1 MKKILAVLFLILC
14 CTKIAAAAEPEL
26 NYTSFG
32 LLPVLHEGRVKPL
45 DSFARIMLREFSG
58 RDAVRGHGAAE
69 WLAEVLFDPVSAAE
83 TPVFEITNPAVR
95 EHFDLKLKK
104 TLFSFSELAPGLA
117 AHAAETQG
125 LRDANPDNLTAQQ
138 QTTLRLY
145 DDVAI
150 YSELLRSFSAVLP
163 LGIDAPPA
171 YDTGKTENA
180 YIDFR
185 TAEGKIQNDAAKLVR
200 KKGADTAKY
209 TDDEKKLASLAF
221 ALQEIK
227 TAGAN
232 NGTLKIINKNGQ
244 WISPWQSLLQNGDL
258 KNWQDMAIAYRSGN
272 AEGWRAAAN
281 AVRGKT
287 PFKIYLEKA
296 YNITAPF
303 PLAMGF
309 YLLGIIILAAELYR
323 KSNRMLFPLLCLGF
337 GLALHVTGLA
347 SRIIILSRPPVGTLY
362 ESLLFVSL
370 ICAATALALYLRR
383 KNLVALFAGQ
393 GAAAFLLFLAPFLLQ
408 RGESMEMLVAVLN
421 TSFWLGTHVLCITAG
436 YGISI
441 LAAMFAHAWFILRLK
456 NAPARQLHLLYDS
469 IYKTTLAAL
478 LLTGIGTILGGIWAD
493 QSWGRFWGW
502 DPKENGALLIVL
514 WLIWIQH
521 GRIAARLN
529 RMAFLAAVA
538 FLNVIVALAWFGVNL
553 LGIGLHSYGF
563 ITGIA
568 LALGFFCAGET
579 ILIATLWKLNAEKT
593 RHALA

>member
-1 MKKILAVLFLILC
+1 MKKILAALLLFLC
-14 CTKIAAAAEPEL
+14 CANIAAAAEPKL
-26 NYTSFG
+26 DYGQFG
-32 LLPVLHEGRVKPL
+32 LLPVLHEGRIKPL

-58 RDAVRGHGAAE
+58 RDAVHGHGATE
-69 WLAEVLFDPVSAAE
+69 WLAEVVFDPAGATE
-83 TPVFEITNPAVR
+83 TPIFEITNPAVR
-95 EHFDLKLKK
+95 EHFGLNKKK

-125 LRDANPDNLTAQQ
+125 LRDADPEKLTAQQ
-138 QTTLRLY
+138 QAVLRLY

-150 YSELLRSFSAVLP
+150 YSDLLRSFSAVLP
-163 LGIDAPPA
+163 LGIDAPSA
-171 YDTGKTENA
+171 YGTGKA

-185 TAEGKIQNDAAKLVR
+185 THEDEIQKNAAKLVR
-200 KKGADTAKY
+200 KKGTDPAKY
-209 TDDEKKLASLAF
+209 SDDEKKLAAFAF
-221 ALQEIK
+221 ALQEIE

-232 NGTLKIINKNGQ
+232 NSTLKIINKDGDFL
-244 WISPWQSLLQNGDL
+244 SPWQSLLQNGDL
-258 KNWQDMAIAYRSGN
+258 KIWHNMATAYRTDD
-272 AEGWRAAAN
+272 AEGWRAATETA
-281 AVRGKT
+281 RGQT
-287 PFKIYLEKA
+287 PFKIHLEKA
-296 YNITAPF
+296 YNVIAPF
-303 PLAMGF
+303 PAAMGF

-323 KSNRMLFPLLCLGF
+323 KSRRMLFPLLCLGS
-337 GLALHVTGLA
+337 GLALHIGGIAT
-347 SRIIILSRPPVGTLY
+347 RIIILNRPPVGTLY

-370 ICAATALALYLRR
+370 ICAGTALALYLRR

-393 GAAAFLLFLAPFLLQ
+393 GTAAFLLFLAPFLLQ

-441 LAAMFAHAWFILRLK
+441 LAATFAHAWFIMRLK
-456 NAPARQLHLLYDS
+456 NAPAQQLGLLYDS

-478 LLTGIGTILGGIWAD
+478 LLTCIGTILGGIWAD

-521 GRIAARLN
+521 GRIAGRLS
-529 RMAFLAAVA
+529 RFAFLAAVA
-538 FLNVIVALAWFGVNL
+538 FLNVIVAIAWFGVNL

-568 LALGFFCAGET
+568 LALALFCAGE
-579 ILIATLWKLNAEKT
+579 ILLIAILWKLNAEKT
-593 RHALA
+593 RHALV

>member
-1 MKKILAVLFLILC
+1 MKKILAALLLFLC
-14 CTKIAAAAEPEL
+14 CTNIAAAAEPKL
-26 NYTSFG
+26 NYESFS

-45 DSFARIMLREFSG
+45 DSYARIMLREFSG
-58 RDAVRGHGAAE
+58 REAVHGHGATE
-69 WLAEVLFDPVSAAE
+69 WLAEVLFDPASAAE
-83 TPVFEITNPAVR
+83 KPVFEITNPAVR
-95 EHFDLKLKK
+95 EHFGLDKKK

-125 LRDANPDNLTAQQ
+125 LRGADPEKLTAQQ
-138 QTTLRLY
+138 QAALRLY

-163 LGIDAPPA
+163 LGIDAPAP
-171 YDTGKTENA
+171 YGTGKTESA
-180 YIDFR
+180 YVDYR
-185 TAEGKIQNDAAKLVR
+185 SNEDKIQKNAAKLVR
-200 KKGADTAKY
+200 KKGADPAKY
-209 TDDEKKLASLAF
+209 NDDEKKLAALAF

-232 NGTLKIINKNGQ
+232 NGTLKIINKDGRFL
-244 WISPWQSLLQNGDL
+244 SPWQSLLQNDDL
-258 KNWQDMAIAYRSGN
+258 KTWQNMAVAYRADD
-272 AEGWRAAAN
+272 AEDWRAAAD
-281 AVRGKT
+281 AARGKT

-296 YNITAPF
+296 YNVTGPF
-303 PLAMGF
+303 PAAMGF

-337 GLALHVTGLA
+337 GLALHIAGIS
-347 SRIIILSRPPVGTLY
+347 SRVIILNRPPVGTLY

-370 ICAATALALYLRR
+370 ICAAAALALYLRR

-441 LAAMFAHAWFILRLK
+441 LAATFAHAWFILRLK
-456 NAPARQLHLLYDS
+456 NAPAQQLNLLYDS

-521 GRIAARLN
+521 GRIAGRLN
-529 RMAFLAAVA
+529 RFAFLAAVA

-568 LALGFFCAGET
+568 LALALFCAGET
-579 ILIATLWKLNAEKT
+579 LLIAILWKLNAEKT